1 MAFKQNPDK
10 KPRWEELSKAALI
23 KTVRTLSARQTKLL
37 NQIAKLERRP
47 APGAA
52 LDVAAVEFG
61 YRAGE
66 KGADNLEMTLARW
79 INPSGVQLD
88 GILERNAS
96 KLPDTKVHKLPW
108 EE

>member
-23 KTVRTLSARQTKLL
+23 KTVKTLGARQTKLL
-37 NQIAKLERRP
+37 NQIAKLERVTTAVAPLHP
-47 APGAA
+47 ASNE
-52 LDVAAVEFG
+52 LSAVEFG

-79 INPSGVQLD
+79 ANPSGVQLD
-88 GILERNAS
+88 VFLREAA
-96 KLPDTKVHKLPW
+96 VHKLPW